1 MRRLSFQFRS
11 RLYGSVGVFVLL
23 CLGGLFW
30 AWHNFF
36 LAHSKFVPDEGG
48 IFTESTIGTLK
59 NLNPLANDV
68 TLFDRDLQQLIFSGL
83 LRYNPVSGQIEGA
96 LADFRISEDSRTYF
110 LTLKDSARF
119 QNGDPVTTDDVLFT
133 FEKIIQNPHFDNT
146 ILRDAFEYVSLD
158 TVDNRTVSFSLPE
171 QNVFFL
177 SLLTTPVLSAK
188 EYRNALIEEITD
200 PDFPA
205 NKNPIGAGPY
215 KLKNIIPSDN
225 GSVRVF
231 LEKNPYF
238 YDGVPYIEQIV
249 FYIYPDFEH
258 LNSDH
263 PWSTMFSKIPFAWLE
278 TFVKKLFDTYQL
290 GAEYQKR
297 EYLLPRF
304 TALFFNLDQPLTANP
319 NVRKALKLSL
329 EKSKILEKETGWN
342 QIDSFFFFE
351 GIESWHIPDVRE
363 ATRYLRDG
371 GFPYDSEEEMRMT
384 PNGTPFTL
392 RVVTSTSPPV
402 YSRFTQN
409 IARSWGKNLGIQVDL
424 AVLEPNEF
432 QEALET
438 RNYDVVL
445 FGQNFSQN
453 FDSLSTW
460 HSSQSGKFNLSNLTH
475 EDVDFL
481 IDEVR
486 FSGAG
491 SDLFALNEK
500 LDEIIPAIVL
510 ATPKYNLLLSQELHG
525 FSNTFGKVRSHSER
539 FFDANK
545 WYFFEKRDWD
555 WPQGKSKLWGFIK
568 WIFGATPP
576 LPQSGENADT

>member
-576 LPQSGENADT
+576 LPQS